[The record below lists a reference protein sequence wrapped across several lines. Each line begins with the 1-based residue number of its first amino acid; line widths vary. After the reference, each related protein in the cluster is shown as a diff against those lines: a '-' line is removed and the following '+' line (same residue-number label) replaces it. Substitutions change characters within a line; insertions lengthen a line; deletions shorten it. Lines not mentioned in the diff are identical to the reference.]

1 MRVRVHAR
9 ALALARARRAV
20 QRWLGALLAAA
31 HSHRRSAGS
40 GSRSAARPPVSRPP
54 SLVSLRLA
62 SRFLSRL
69 CVSPLVSRLSVSRPL
84 FRLSVSR
91 PPVSRPPSLTVA
103 GPSLSVAHRCPPR
116 H

>member
-54 SLVSLRLA
+54 SL
-62 SRFLSRL
+62 
-69 CVSPLVSRLSVSRPL
+69 
-84 FRLSVSR
+84 
-91 PPVSRPPSLTVA
+91 TVA
-103 GPSLSVAHRCPPR
+103 GPRLRAL
-116 H
+116 